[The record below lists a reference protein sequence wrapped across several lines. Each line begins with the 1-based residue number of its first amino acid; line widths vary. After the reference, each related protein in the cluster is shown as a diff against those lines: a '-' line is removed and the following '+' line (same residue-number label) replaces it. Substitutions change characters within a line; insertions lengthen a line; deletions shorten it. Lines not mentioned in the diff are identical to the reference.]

1 MTSSASTIS
10 LRNLWRAPVR
20 RVLARQLYFT
30 GFESLGLVILIGFAV
45 GAIIVSQLHF
55 SIGQSGTETLRL
67 MSVLLLSELAP
78 LLTALIL
85 IARSSSA
92 MASELAAMRV
102 NNEIWM
108 LTQFGVNPVHYLVL
122 PRVAGM
128 LLASMLLAIYLA
140 FAALITGGLMT
151 AGANVFSELRLLGE
165 TLPISG
171 ILGGLCKTALFGL
184 AIAAIACRTGFRA
197 GDAMTEIPRA
207 ASRAVVSSLLVV
219 FVIDA
224 LWSLL

>member
-1 MTSSASTIS
+1 MNPAVSALS
-10 LRNLWRAPVR
+10 LRYWFRAPVR

-30 GFESLGLVILIGFAV
+30 GLESLNLVLLIGIAV

-55 SIGQSGTETLRL
+55 GFGQSGAETLRL
-67 MSVLLLSELAP
+67 MSGLMLRELAP

-92 MASELAAMRV
+92 MASELAVMRV
-102 NNEIWM
+102 NNEVWM
-108 LTQFGVNPVHYLVL
+108 LKQFGVNPVHYLVL

-128 LLASMLLAIYLA
+128 LLASVLLAIYLA
-140 FAALITGGLMT
+140 VAALLT
-151 AGANVFSELRLLGE
+151 AAVMVSGANAASELRLLGE
-165 TLPISG
+165 ALPITHVLVG
-171 ILGGLCKTALFGL
+171 AGKTALFGV

-207 ASRAVVSSLLVV
+207 ASRAVVSGLLVV

>member
-1 MTSSASTIS
+1 MSTSASTFS
-10 LRNLWRAPVR
+10 LRYWFRAPVR

-30 GFESLGLVILIGFAV
+30 GFESLGLVVLIGIAV
-45 GAIIVSQLHF
+45 GAIIVSQLHY

-67 MSVLLLSELAP
+67 MSTLLLSELAP

-122 PRVAGM
+122 PRVTGM
-128 LLASMLLAIYLA
+128 VLASLLLAIYLA
-140 FAALITGGLMT
+140 IAALLAGSMMI
-151 AGANVFSELRLLGE
+151 AGANAFSELRLLGE
-165 TLPISG
+165 TLVIGS
-171 ILGGLCKTALFGL
+171 IVGGLCKTALFGL
-184 AIAAIACRTGFRA
+184 AIAAIACHTGFRS
-197 GDAMTEIPRA
+197 GGAMTEIPRA